1 MTDNSY
7 IDEFLDGCF
16 AYGFEGGPVFNTQI
30 IELQNGREKR
40 NAMWAEHKHKYNGS
54 FLNIKTEQ
62 YRKIKQMHLVA
73 RGRLKAFKI
82 IDPLDNFAV
91 NQNFAQG
98 NGVNNKFQ
106 LSTTSSI
113 AGVSYT
119 RGVYGIIANNNFK
132 ILVNNILVDN
142 YTVDTK
148 RGTITFN
155 NPPEEGSILTWSGN
169 FFIWVRFEQDDLP
182 FTLDNPNLTNGAVT
196 LIEVPPPR
204 ED

>member
-1 MTDNSY
+1 MSVGY

-40 NAMWAEHKHKYNGS
+40 NATWAEHKHRYNGS

-73 RGRLKAFKI
+73 RGRLNAFKI
-82 IDPLDNFAV
+82 IDPLDNYAL
-91 NQNFAQG
+91 NQNFAQA
-98 NGVNNKFQ
+98 NGTATKFQ
-106 LSTTSSI
+106 LSSTSSI

-119 RGVYGIIANNNFK
+119 RGVYGIIPNDKFK
-132 ILVNNILVDN
+132 IYVNDVVVDN

-148 RGTITFN
+148 RGTVVFDTA
-155 NPPEEGSILTWSGN
+155 PPVGAILKWSGN
-169 FFIWVRFEQDDLP
+169 FFVWVRFEQDDLP
-182 FTLDNPNLTNGAVT
+182 FSLDNPNMTNGAVT
-196 LIEVPPPR
+196 MLEVPPPK
-204 ED
+204 EGV